1 MCALS
6 GFYFSWAVYQV
17 GLHTYMPEFLIVLA
31 KEKSHLVRM
40 SLIRMTGEK
49 SSGGHIN
56 VFCILYIQYIF
67 KQNELWD
74 FQKLKIAGWE
84 KFQC

>member
-1 MCALS
+1 
-6 GFYFSWAVYQV
+6 
-17 GLHTYMPEFLIVLA
+17 MPEFLIVLA
-31 KEKSHLVRM
+31 KENSHMVRT

-49 SSGGHIN
+49 SSGGRIN
-56 VFCILYIQYIF
+56 EFCILYIQYIF

-74 FQKLKIAGWE
+74 FQILKIAGWE